1 MNIMRTKK
9 ALLAVLLVAVVTLW
23 AIGDASARERGGRR
37 GNRGDRA
44 VCACVAERGA
54 RGDFRGDFRNN
65 ISEAPQEIQEK
76 WAEAQR
82 ISIDMRLELGR
93 ETIDRDKVLELRQ
106 QRRALM
112 QEISD
117 WRFMQRLD
125 ALTNR

>member
-1 MNIMRTKK
+1 MKFMGTKK
-9 ALLAVLLVAVVTLW
+9 ALFASLLVTVMAFGI
-23 AIGDASARERGGRR
+23 IGEASARERGGR
-37 GNRGDRA
+37 NRSNRPDRSDRA
-44 VCACVAERGA
+44 VCFVEPGVRG
-54 RGDFRGDFRNN
+54 GFRNN

-76 WAEAQR
+76 WAAAQR
-82 ISIDMRLELGR
+82 LGIDMRLELGR

-106 QRRALM
+106 QRRVIM